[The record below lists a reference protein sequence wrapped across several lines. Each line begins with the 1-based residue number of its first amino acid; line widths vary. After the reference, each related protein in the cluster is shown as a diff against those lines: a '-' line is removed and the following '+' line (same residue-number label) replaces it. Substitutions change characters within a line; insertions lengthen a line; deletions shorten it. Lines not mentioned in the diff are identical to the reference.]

1 MTAVGA
7 SGDGPTSAD
16 HVTPPDGLRGAA
28 LHMASIAIFIAMVCA
43 NLDMA
48 IVQNALPALTH
59 DMAISSSDSVSI
71 VTIYMLV
78 TLTLLL
84 PFAPLS
90 DRIGYR
96 RCFITGCVV
105 FTLASLGCGLSHTL
119 WELQLTRLLQG
130 VGSAA
135 MMCTTTSLIR
145 VVYPKARIA
154 HAVGANSTVIAVSLA
169 SAPSLSAA
177 ILLHLNWHWLFWI
190 NVPLGLI
197 AIGLGLRSLPHTDGQ
212 LPAPLT
218 RATRALWF
226 STFAAID
233 WIAVVLNIAFFT
245 LLLFGTD
252 AVVQRP
258 GQAAV
263 MLAVA
268 ALLGYVFVRRQIHA
282 ADPMLPFDLLKA
294 RHYAFTIATSFGSF
308 AAQGAAF
315 VSLPFYLQRSVGFDA
330 AHTAVIMTAWPIALA
345 CSSQV
350 ASRLTHRLPIA
361 YLCATGQGMMTV
373 GLGLVAA
380 QILPPTLPC
389 LMALLALSGA
399 GFGFFQS
406 PNNYVIVSSAPPG
419 RSGSVGALRAAT
431 RVSGQLIGSALCGLA
446 LLLGHLLSGA
456 SGLHAVEPN
465 AAMHAASVHALGV
478 AGDGTGA
485 ILGVWIAAGMALL
498 AGICSLGR
506 APR

>member
-1 MTAVGA
+1 MRTVSTAE
-7 SGDGPTSAD
+7 S
-16 HVTPPDGLRGAA
+16 PPQDGLQGAI
-28 LHMASIAIFIAMVCA
+28 LHMASASIFIAMVCA

-96 RCFITGCVV
+96 RFFLGGFLL
-105 FTLASLGCGLSHTL
+105 FTLASLGCGLSRTL

-145 VVYPKARIA
+145 IVYPKARIA
-154 HAVGANSTVIAVSLA
+154 RAIGANSTVVAVSLA

-177 ILLHLNWHWLFWI
+177 ILLHLSWHWLFWI
-190 NVPLGLI
+190 NVPLGVI
-197 AIGLGLRSLPHTDGQ
+197 AMGFGLRSLPHSDGQ
-212 LPAPLT
+212 MPAPFT
-218 RATRALWF
+218 PAARTQWQR
-226 STFAAID
+226 TFLSID
-233 WIAVVLNIAFFT
+233 WAAVVLNIAFFT

-258 GQAAV
+258 AEAAA

-268 ALLGYVFVRRQIHA
+268 ALLGYLFVRRQIHVA
-282 ADPMLPFDLLKA
+282 EPMLPFDLL
-294 RHYAFTIATSFGSF
+294 RERRYAFTIATSFGSF

-315 VSLPFYLQRSVGFDA
+315 VSLPFYLQRGVGFDA
-330 AHTAVIMTAWPIALA
+330 VHTALIMTAWPLALA

-350 ASRLTHRLPIA
+350 ASRLTARVPIA
-361 YLCATGQGMMTV
+361 YLCAIGQGMMTI

-380 QILPPTLPC
+380 RVLPASLPC

-406 PNNYVIVSSAPPG
+406 PNNYVIVASAPPG

-446 LLLGHLLSGA
+446 LLLGRLLDAPA
-456 SGLHAVEPN
+456 STAQSVLPLTATHA
-465 AAMHAASVHALGV
+465 AGMHAISAGGDSAGAL
-478 AGDGTGA
+478 
-485 ILGVWIAAGMALL
+485 LGIWIATGMALL
-498 AGICSLGR
+498 AGLCSLSR
-506 APR
+506 AQR